1 MGSKRVNLNTFVGMS
16 ALLVIVQPTYVGLV
30 YHCMARI
37 DICRYFSVLKGLKLT
52 CMNESGPVFDA
63 LIS

>member
-1 MGSKRVNLNTFVGMS
+1 MS
-16 ALLVIVQPTYVGLV
+16 ALLVIIQPSYGGDW

-52 CMNESGPVFDA
+52 CMNESGPV
-63 LIS
+63 